1 MTGCHYLG
9 GSGRAAVGPGSVH
22 TMSQTPIGEVL
33 RSYAEAWEDGDLA
46 RVLDLYHPDFVL
58 HYFGESPLAGTHQG
72 KDAAIA
78 VLAQATATSGRVLVR
93 VVDRLVG
100 ERLGA
105 LVVVER
111 LGPAGSQRE
120 VQRILVYRT
129 EDGKLR
135 ECWLFDEDQRFVD
148 RLWSGQDAAFI
159 AETKSAMR
167 SSGAE

>member
-1 MTGCHYLG
+1 LG
-9 GSGRAAVGPGSVH
+9 GGEAGTVH
-22 TMSQTPIGEVL
+22 PMPQQPIGDVL
-33 RSYAEAWEDGDLA
+33 RNYAEAWEAGDLV

-72 KDAAIA
+72 ADAAIA
-78 VLAQATATSGRVLVR
+78 VLAEATARSGRVLVR

-111 LGPAGSQRE
+111 LGPAGRQRE
-120 VQRILVYRT
+120 VQRVLVYRT

-148 RLWSGQDAAFI
+148 RLWSDDAGQDAAFI
-159 AETKSAMR
+159 ADTKSAIR